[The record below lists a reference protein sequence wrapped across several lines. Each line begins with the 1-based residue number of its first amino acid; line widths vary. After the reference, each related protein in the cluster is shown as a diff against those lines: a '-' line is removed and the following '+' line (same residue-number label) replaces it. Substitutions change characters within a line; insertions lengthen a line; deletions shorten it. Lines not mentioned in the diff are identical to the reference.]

1 MAYLPKPR
9 DKKTYKK
16 TDDDAIDV
24 DSRLLI
30 IQGKKQ
36 QILDRLESGEGIDL
50 VTQDLTNTILQ
61 SLVSLLPSIEEAAH
75 KSSRGVYPLEKVVN
89 AIRELSHDL
98 RSMEDRGAMRQR
110 IVNDILD
117 PNMLELVR
125 KQIVYLNRLH
135 ALVKDDAQAI
145 EYVDAMR
152 ASLAENVNATR
163 VMISDKL
170 DAYFGGEGGA
180 KGIVRSD
187 HTGRE
192 IDEEDFP
199 KKHPKYDDESPRAK
213 RVTHSKRRR

>member
-1 MAYLPKPR
+1 MIETRKDELRA
-9 DKKTYKK
+9 
-16 TDDDAIDV
+16 
-24 DSRLLI
+24 RL
-30 IQGKKQ
+30 Q
-36 QILDRLESGEGIDL
+36 SGDGIDII
-50 VTQDLTNTILQ
+50 TSDLTSILLQ
-61 SLVSLLPSIEEAAH
+61 SVINILPSLEEAALANP
-75 KSSRGVYPLEKVVN
+75 RGVYPLEKLLNVV
-89 AIRELSHDL
+89 RELAHDA
-98 RSMEDRGAMRQR
+98 RSMSDRGAMRQR

-135 ALVKDDAQAI
+135 AFVKDDAQAI